1 MGRVLLWPAGVAL
14 GLVAERAYFGWDDP
28 RGWIPDLVVGW
39 TLISCGLVGWS
50 RRPESRV
57 GVLTLATGFCWFLGN
72 FAGAENAVIAWIAG
86 QTIFLYRGPLFHL
99 VLGYP
104 GGRVSSRLDR
114 AAVATGYAAACLPT
128 VWTTVATT
136 VALASLLVT
145 AGALDYLHASGPARR
160 ARLPALYAASAVGL
174 VLAGQALARLVVPS
188 VQTDELTRLA
198 LEVVLCAV
206 AVGLL
211 ASLLA
216 TSRERAT
223 VTDLVVE
230 LGARQSATL
239 RSELA
244 RSLGDPTLTV
254 GYWLPA
260 AGAYVDAEGSPI
272 VLPAEDPRRAVTL
285 VGSEREPIAALVHDP
300 AVLDDPVLLEA
311 AARAMQLAAE
321 NARLQADVR
330 SRLAELEASR
340 RRIVA
345 AGEAEREDL
354 EQRLHDGAERLL
366 EQLAGQLRSGRLAA
380 RVPETRG
387 RIELAEARLADALVE
402 LRELAAG
409 LYPRIVSE
417 RGLEG
422 ALGLLAERS
431 PVPVSLTVSA
441 GRLPPEVEAVAY
453 FVCSEALANIAKHA
467 SASRVAVSVGSDDGS
482 VDVTVADDG
491 VGGADPALG
500 TGLRGL
506 ADRIE
511 ALGGT
516 LRVESEPGHGTRL
529 VARVPYV
536 GDAR

>member
-1 MGRVLLWPAGVAL
+1 
-14 GLVAERAYFGWDDP
+14 
-28 RGWIPDLVVGW
+28 
-39 TLISCGLVGWS
+39 
-50 RRPESRV
+50 
-57 GVLTLATGFCWFLGN
+57 
-72 FAGAENAVIAWIAG
+72 
-86 QTIFLYRGPLFHL
+86 
-99 VLGYP
+99 
-104 GGRVSSRLDR
+104 
-114 AAVATGYAAACLPT
+114 
-128 VWTTVATT
+128 
-136 VALASLLVT
+136 
-145 AGALDYLHASGPARR
+145 
-160 ARLPALYAASAVGL
+160 
-174 VLAGQALARLVVPS
+174 
-188 VQTDELTRLA
+188 
-198 LEVVLCAV
+198 
-206 AVGLL
+206 
-211 ASLLA
+211 
-216 TSRERAT
+216 
-223 VTDLVVE
+223 
-230 LGARQSATL
+230 
-239 RSELA
+239 
-244 RSLGDPTLTV
+244 
-254 GYWLPA
+254 
-260 AGAYVDAEGSPI
+260 

-366 EQLAGQLRSGRLAA
+366 EQLAGQLRSGRFAA
-380 RVPETRG
+380 RAPETRG

-431 PVPVSLTVSA
+431 PVPVSLTVSSC
-441 GRLPPEVEAVAY
+441 RLPPEVEAVAY

-516 LRVESEPGHGTRL
+516 LRIESESGHGTRL
-529 VARVPYV
+529 VAEIPYP
-536 GDAR
+536 A